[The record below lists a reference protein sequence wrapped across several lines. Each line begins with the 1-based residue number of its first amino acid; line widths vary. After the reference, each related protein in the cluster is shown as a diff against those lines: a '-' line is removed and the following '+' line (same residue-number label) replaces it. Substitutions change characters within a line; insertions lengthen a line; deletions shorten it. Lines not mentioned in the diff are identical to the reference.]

1 VKRALAITPL
11 YGEPSLSARSRR
23 ERAVTD
29 RRSMAAWPTDEGRS
43 GTWHRETSRRPG
55 VLPALGRSDLGKVRV
70 GPDAKAAVRHARGR
84 AGTLER
90 GRRRGL
96 PENVRLATFD

>member
-1 VKRALAITPL
+1 
-11 YGEPSLSARSRR
+11 
-23 ERAVTD
+23 
-29 RRSMAAWPTDEGRS
+29 
-43 GTWHRETSRRPG
+43 
-55 VLPALGRSDLGKVRV
+55 LGRSDLGKVRV